1 MVKIIGV
8 SFKDVGK
15 IYWFN
20 PNGLT
25 LSVNDKVVVE
35 TIRGIELG
43 TVVLPEKELDESSI
57 EHELKPV
64 IRLATKQ
71 DLNTY
76 EKIMSGRKSACPMQG
91 NR

>member
-35 TIRGIELG
+35 TIRGIELRNCR
-43 TVVLPEKELDESSI
+43 P
-57 EHELKPV
+57 P
-64 IRLATKQ
+64 
-71 DLNTY
+71 
-76 EKIMSGRKSACPMQG
+76 
-91 NR
+91 